1 LRSES
6 LVGDEHLS
14 HQVSTWVSIT
24 FLRTHVNDLG
34 VVQRHV
40 SIHVKMGFLEISLE
54 GIAIDHFILKLELL
68 FSIIKTLLSLL
79 TIQHKLIL
87 LSLDGGLMLC
97 FEQFLL
103 LSEFIRLILK
113 ADNILINLNFFL
125 SLQKIYILFL
135 LPDLVRDIRLQ
146 F

>member
-1 LRSES
+1 
-6 LVGDEHLS
+6 
-14 HQVSTWVSIT
+14 
-24 FLRTHVNDLG
+24 
-34 VVQRHV
+34 
-40 SIHVKMGFLEISLE
+40 MGFLEISLE
-54 GIAIDHFILKLELL
+54 GIGIDHFILKLELL

-79 TIQHKLIL
+79 TIQIKFIL

-97 FEQFLL
+97 FKQFLL
-103 LSEFIRLILK
+103 LSEFISLILK

-146 F
+146 FGSSNLVLRSGGNSLGLESVLFFKLSLHVTEKSS